1 VLPSSVSTHCGKQ
14 YIELDIDQVILMLYI
29 SRFVMAKHLGETHG
43 WDYNEIVDEWAKEF
57 EFPTLREEMV
67 KLQDAQFADPFRRP

>member
-1 VLPSSVSTHCGKQ
+1 
-14 YIELDIDQVILMLYI
+14 MLYI